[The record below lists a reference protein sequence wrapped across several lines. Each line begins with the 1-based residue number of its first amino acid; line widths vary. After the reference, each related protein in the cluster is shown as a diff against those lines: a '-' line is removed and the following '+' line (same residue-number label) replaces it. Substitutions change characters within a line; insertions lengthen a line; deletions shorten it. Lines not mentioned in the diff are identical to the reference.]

1 MSALREKE
9 NEPLSPGGPVPL
21 AMSEPSH
28 AESPL
33 ARLRKTLSFKSKA
46 LQRRSQSDHNVLQR
60 SAVLSPAL
68 GIPPPLL
75 PDSVVRTR
83 RPGRAR
89 SEPGREGSSQGAGD
103 YGDDDEPRRRCPPT
117 SPRIQP
123 GCPERRHSF
132 QDHSFKKPTFCD
144 VCNRMIVGTDV
155 QPVSKLGIRCKTC
168 KMSVHQRCQACV
180 NQQRCVGKMP
190 KGFRRQSSS
199 PLLLNGQF
207 ACIKEVM
214 PLASGNKLDPVYE
227 ALRYGTSLA
236 QQRRAQ
242 AAAGEAPCSPREDS
256 ADLCETEE
264 EDEDTNGE
272 GPEGRRSWARG
283 VCHTAEGRLRKLSLD
298 DKRVVFSQGGTLATE
313 RHHNADLALAACPQA
328 GERDRWQRRAS
339 VPASAAAARRDFS
352 QLYTFVALHRFGT
365 REKDDLALEPGDRL
379 SILDDSN
386 EEWWKGKL
394 GDRVGYFPANFVVRV
409 RPGERVFQALRTFV
423 GNKQLGQL
431 TLKQEQWASVVGG
444 GGGYRIAAPR
454 LSSRRHRRR
463 VFSSPRAPPSALRD
477 WNGTLP
483 LVTRSAEEAAP
494 DVGHS

>member
-1 MSALREKE
+1 MSAQHEKE
-9 NEPLSPGGPVPL
+9 NEPLSPGGPDPL

-46 LQRRSQSDHNVLQR
+46 LHRRSQSDHNVLQR

-180 NQQRCVGKMP
+180 SQQRCVGKMP

-242 AAAGEAPCSPREDS
+242 AAGEAPCSPREDS
-256 ADLCETEE
+256 ADLCENEE

-283 VCHTAEGRLRKLSLD
+283 ACHTAEGRLRKLSLD
-298 DKRVVFSQGGTLATE
+298 DKRVVFSVAG
-313 RHHNADLALAACPQA
+313 RHA
-328 GERDRWQRRAS
+328 GN
-339 VPASAAAARRDFS
+339 
-352 QLYTFVALHRFGT
+352 G
-365 REKDDLALEPGDRL
+365 
-379 SILDDSN
+379 
-386 EEWWKGKL
+386 
-394 GDRVGYFPANFVVRV
+394 
-409 RPGERVFQALRTFV
+409 
-423 GNKQLGQL
+423 
-431 TLKQEQWASVVGG
+431 
-444 GGGYRIAAPR
+444 
-454 LSSRRHRRR
+454 
-463 VFSSPRAPPSALRD
+463 APPSRRPRRVPPSRRA
-477 WNGTLP
+477 GP
-483 LVTRSAEEAAP
+483 PAAP
-494 DVGHS
+494 SVGAGVGRGRPPRLQPAVHVRGAAPVWHARERRPRSGAGGQTEHPGRLQ